1 MNKQELKKDMTLY
14 EFASF
19 MMSQF
24 ERFEEKIT
32 IEMRTGFAEINLK
45 LAGNESRLYSLEKGT
60 GEIKDIVVRIDRDNK
75 ARLEI
80 LEDRTVVLKKTIE
93 KELDTKIAW

>member
-1 MNKQELKKDMTLY
+1 MHEQELKKDMTLY

-32 IEMRTGFAEINLK
+32 VEMRTGFAEINLK
-45 LAGNESRLYSLEKGT
+45 LAGHESRLCSLEKGM
-60 GEIKDIVVRIDRDNK
+60 GEIRDTVVRIDRDNK

-93 KELDTKIAW
+93 KELGTKIAW